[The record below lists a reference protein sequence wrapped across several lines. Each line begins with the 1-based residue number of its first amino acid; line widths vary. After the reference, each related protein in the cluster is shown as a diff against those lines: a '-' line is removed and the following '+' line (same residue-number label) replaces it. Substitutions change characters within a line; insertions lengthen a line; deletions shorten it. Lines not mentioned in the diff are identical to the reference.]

1 MLSKE
6 IIQKHFPA
14 FTKIIFS
21 YEPSKGAA
29 RSSLKNG
36 TVIINNSK
44 CTNMPLEH
52 IFFIL
57 CHEEGHIVLNTK
69 DELEADKYAFAK
81 YEKYNFGNDATVQ
94 VLNAHLDHKNP
105 VHQARIFAQY
115 QRALQNDFK
124 EKKIKSAFR
133 KKYYSVDEVKEKLK
147 IILNK

>member
-6 IIQKHFPA
+6 IIQKHFKG
-14 FTKIIFS
+14 FKKIIFS

-29 RSSLKNG
+29 RSNLKNG

-52 IFFIL
+52 LFFIL

-81 YEKYNFGNDATVQ
+81 YEKYNFDNSATVN
-94 VLNAHLDHKNP
+94 VLKEHLDEKNP
-105 VHQARIFAQY
+105 VHQARLFAQY
-115 QRALQNDFK
+115 NRALQNDFK
-124 EKKIKSAFR
+124 EKNIKSAYR
-133 KKYYSVDEVKEKLK
+133 KHYYSVAEVKQKLK
-147 IILNK
+147 NILNK

>member
-6 IIQKHFPA
+6 IIHKHFPA
-14 FTKIIFS
+14 FTKIIFT

-36 TVIINNSK
+36 SVIINNSK

-69 DELEADKYAFAK
+69 DELEADRYAFAK
-81 YEKYNFGNDATVQ
+81 YEKYNFDNSATVQ
-94 VLNAHLDHKNP
+94 VLHQHLDHTNE
-105 VHQARIFAQY
+105 VHKARLFAQY
-115 QRALQNDFK
+115 QRALENDYK
-124 EKKIKSAFR
+124 EKKINSAYR
-133 KKYYSVDEVKEKLK
+133 KKYYSVADVKRRLK
-147 IILNK
+147 EILNK